1 MLHVFD
7 EFLFCW
13 DLTSPDHEISP
24 AGICDVSQTMGTSIK
39 NHNQLR
45 SFQEETF
52 SFISFGSSSFSMR
65 ISLIV
70 IDAQALCISHS
81 FGVQLHQVELLKEQN
96 PLEQSCL
103 EIFLSK
109 EILEGGMIRIHSAFV
124 HDKFRAKLVSS
135 HRLNLSKWVKALG
148 L

>member
-1 MLHVFD
+1 
-7 EFLFCW
+7 
-13 DLTSPDHEISP
+13 
-24 AGICDVSQTMGTSIK
+24 
-39 NHNQLR
+39 
-45 SFQEETF
+45 
-52 SFISFGSSSFSMR
+52 MR

-124 HDKFRAKLVSS
+124 HDKVRSEFFDALKFSHDVAQECNPRRNSLAVALSSNGSSPVWAIRIEPRTMPSLTMKWLFSQFRAKLVSS